1 MDRAQFIAKAATL
14 AGGWLVVGGRPAKS
28 PEWNN
33 GVIIPPYL
41 KRGDRV
47 GITSP
52 AGFIREEEIL
62 PAVERLLDWGFE
74 VRVGDSIGRREAN
87 FGGTDEERAGDLQA
101 MLDDPDIKAILC
113 ARGGYGVGRI
123 LDRLDY
129 TRFRKQPKW
138 VIGFSDITALH
149 LDLIAQCGVASL
161 HSKMCNSFPDDWTVT
176 DPLAQSTILSVRD
189 ALTGSVMNYDAPH
202 HPLNRTGKAS
212 GLLIGGNLSVIQHC
226 MGTASEPDTKG
237 RILFLEDVGEYRYS
251 IDRML
256 TNLQRAGKFRHLS
269 GLIVGGFTR
278 LKTESPG
285 DEFGREVVDMILE
298 KVEGT
303 TYPVCFD
310 FPVGHQRNNFALKCG
325 VRHTLNVH
333 PQQVRL
339 QEINMK

>member
-1 MDRAQFIAKAATL
+1 MDRAQFISTAVTL
-14 AGGWLVVGGRPAKS
+14 AGGWLVVGGRPATL
-28 PEWNN
+28 PELNT
-33 GVIIPPYL
+33 GVIIPPFL
-41 KRGDRV
+41 TKGDRV
-47 GITSP
+47 GIMSP

-62 PAVERLLDWGFE
+62 PAIERLLDWGFE
-74 VRVGDSIGRREAN
+74 VRVGDSIGRRDAT
-87 FGGTDEERAGDLQA
+87 FGGTDEERAADLQA
-101 MLDDPDIKAILC
+101 MLDAPDIKAILC

-123 LDRLDY
+123 LESLNY
-129 TRFRKQPKW
+129 TRFRKHPKW

-161 HSKMCNSFPDDWTVT
+161 HSKMCNSFPDDWTLA
-176 DPLAQSTILSVRD
+176 DPVAQSTILSIRD
-189 ALTGSVMNYDAPH
+189 ALTGSFMNYDAPP
-202 HPLNRTGKAS
+202 HPMNRRGKAA
-212 GLLIGGNLSVIQHC
+212 GQLIGGNLSVIQHC
-226 MGTASEPDTKG
+226 MGTPSEPDTRG

-325 VRHTLNVH
+325 VRHTLNVD
-333 PQQVRL
+333 PLNVRL